1 MIVMHGGII
10 AISQTMSECPLPA
23 CLITYFLKSL
33 CKVYVQ
39 QVPPGVFNKLGV
51 GYSYRVT

>member
-39 QVPPGVFNKLGV
+39 QVPGVFNKLGV